1 MGALLGASRVID
13 AVNGWV
19 GRTVSWLVLV
29 AILVSAGNAILR
41 KAFSISSNAW
51 LELQWY
57 LFSAVFLLAAGYTLL
72 RGEHVK
78 VDILYGRCSRR
89 TQLWIE
95 IFGTLFFLLPFCV
108 VAILITWPVV
118 VDKYV
123 SGETSG
129 DAGGLIRW
137 PVWALIPAGFLLLG
151 LQGLSELIKRIAILS
166 GRIPDIVQTHDH
178 EADPL

>member
-13 AVNGWV
+13 TVNGWV
-19 GRTVSWLVLV
+19 GRIVSWLVLV

-41 KAFSISSNAW
+41 KAFSLSSNAW

-57 LFSAVFLLAAGYTLL
+57 LFSAVFLLAAAYTLL
-72 RGEHVK
+72 KGEHVK
-78 VDILYGRCSRR
+78 VDIFYSRYSRR
-89 TQLWIE
+89 TQIWVE
-95 IFGTLFFLLPFCV
+95 IFGTLFFLMPFCV
-108 VAILITWPVV
+108 VTILISWPVV
-118 VDKYV
+118 VDKYL

-137 PVWALIPAGFLLLG
+137 PVWALIPAGFALLA
-151 LQGLSELIKRIAILS
+151 LQGLSELIKRWAILS
-166 GRIPDIVQTHDH
+166 GRIPDIVPAHDH

>member
-41 KAFSISSNAW
+41 KAFSLSSNAW

-72 RGEHVK
+72 KGEHVK

-89 TQLWIE
+89 TQIWIE
-95 IFGTLFFLLPFCV
+95 VFGTLFFLLPFCV
-108 VAILITWPVV
+108 VAILISWPVV

-137 PVWALIPAGFLLLG
+137 PVWALIPAGFALLA
-151 LQGLSELIKRIAILS
+151 LQGLSELIKRLAILS
-166 GRIPDIVQTHDH
+166 GRIPDIVPAHDH
-178 EADPL
+178 DADPL

>member
-1 MGALLGASRVID
+1 MGALLGASRAID

-72 RGEHVK
+72 KGEHVK
-78 VDILYGRCSRR
+78 VDILYGRRTRR
-89 TQLWIE
+89 TQIWIE
-95 IFGTLFFLLPFCV
+95 IFGTVFFLLPFCV
-108 VAILITWPVV
+108 ISILYSWPVA
-118 VDKYV
+118 VDKYL

-137 PVWALIPAGFLLLG
+137 PVWALIPAGFALLA
-151 LQGLSELIKRIAILS
+151 LQGLSELIKRLAILS
-166 GRIPDIVQTHDH
+166 GSLPDIVPAHDH
-178 EADPL
+178 DADPL

>member
-13 AVNGWV
+13 AVNSWV

-78 VDILYGRCSRR
+78 VDILYARHSRR

-95 IFGTLFFLLPFCV
+95 IFGTLFFLLPFCA

-118 VDKYV
+118 VDKFV

-137 PVWALIPAGFLLLG
+137 PVWALIPAGFILLT

-166 GRIPDIVQTHDH
+166 GRIPDIVPAHDH
-178 EADPL
+178 EADPI

>member
-41 KAFSISSNAW
+41 KAFSVSSNAW

-72 RGEHVK
+72 KGEHVK
-78 VDILYGRCSRR
+78 VDLIYSRCSRR
-89 TQLWIE
+89 TQIWIE
-95 IFGTLFFLLPFCV
+95 VFGTLFFLLPFCV

-137 PVWALIPAGFLLLG
+137 PVWALIPAGFALLA
-151 LQGLSELIKRIAILS
+151 LQGLSELIKRLAILS
-166 GRIPDIVQTHDH
+166 GRIPDIVPAHDH

>member
-19 GRTVSWLVLV
+19 GRAVSWLVLA

-41 KAFSISSNAW
+41 KAFSLSSNAW

-72 RGEHVK
+72 KGEHVK
-78 VDILYGRCSRR
+78 VDILYGRWSRR
-89 TQLWIE
+89 TQIWIE
-95 IFGTLFFLLPFCV
+95 IFGIVFFLLPFCV
-108 VAILITWPVV
+108 ISILFAWPEVV
-118 VDKYV
+118 SRYV
-123 SGETSG
+123 SGEISG
-129 DAGGLIRW
+129 NANGLIRW
-137 PVWALIPAGFLLLG
+137 PAWALIPAGFTLLG

-166 GRIPDIVQTHDH
+166 GRIPDIVEVHGH

>member
-72 RGEHVK
+72 KGEHVK
-78 VDILYGRCSRR
+78 VDIVYGRCSRR
-89 TQLWIE
+89 TQIWIE
-95 IFGTLFFLLPFCV
+95 VFGTLFFLLPFCIIS
-108 VAILITWPVV
+108 ILLSWPVV
-118 VDKYV
+118 VGKFI

-137 PVWALIPAGFLLLG
+137 PVWALIPAGFALLA
-151 LQGLSELIKRIAILS
+151 LQGLSELVKRLAILS
-166 GRIPDIVQTHDH
+166 GRMPDIVPTHDH
-178 EADPL
+178 DADPL

>member
-1 MGALLGASRVID
+1 MGALLGASRAID
-13 AVNGWV
+13 AMNGWI

-41 KAFSISSNAW
+41 KAFSVSSNAW

-72 RGEHVK
+72 KGEHVK
-78 VDILYGRCSRR
+78 VDLIYSRCSRR
-89 TQLWIE
+89 SQIWIE
-95 IFGTLFFLLPFCV
+95 VFGTLFFLLPFCV
-108 VAILITWPVV
+108 VSILISWPVV
-118 VDKYV
+118 VEKYA
-123 SGETSG
+123 SGEMSG

-137 PVWALIPAGFLLLG
+137 PVWALIPAGFALLA
-151 LQGLSELIKRIAILS
+151 LQGLSELIKRLAILS
-166 GRIPDIVQTHDH
+166 GRIPDIVPAHDH

>member
-19 GRTVSWLVLV
+19 GRTVSWLVLIAV
-29 AILVSAGNAILR
+29 LVSAGNAIIR

-78 VDILYGRCSRR
+78 VDILYSRRSRR
-89 TQLWIE
+89 TQIWIE
-95 IFGTLFFLLPFCV
+95 IFGIVFFLLPFCV
-108 VAILITWPVV
+108 VTILFTWPVV
-118 VDKYV
+118 AGKYV
-123 SGETSG
+123 SGEMSG

-137 PVWALIPAGFLLLG
+137 PVWALIPAGFVLLA

-166 GRIPDIVQTHDH
+166 GRIPDIVEAHGH

>member
-1 MGALLGASRVID
+1 MGALLGASRVVD

-19 GRTVSWLVLV
+19 GRTVSWLVLA

-72 RGEHVK
+72 KGEHVK
-78 VDILYGRCSRR
+78 VDILYGRWSRR
-89 TQLWIE
+89 TQIWIE

-108 VAILITWPVV
+108 ISILLSWPVAV
-118 VDKYV
+118 GKFI

-137 PVWALIPAGFLLLG
+137 PVWALIPAGFALLA
-151 LQGLSELIKRIAILS
+151 LQGLSELVKRIAILS
-166 GRIPDIVQTHDH
+166 GRMPDIVETHGH

>member
-19 GRTVSWLVLV
+19 GRAVSWLVLI

-41 KAFSISSNAW
+41 KAFSVSSNAW

-72 RGEHVK
+72 KGEHVK

-89 TQLWIE
+89 TQIWIE
-95 IFGTLFFLLPFCV
+95 VFGTLFFLLPFCV
-108 VAILITWPVV
+108 VSILYSWPIV
-118 VDKYV
+118 VDKFA
-123 SGETSG
+123 SGEMSG
-129 DAGGLIRW
+129 NANGLIRW
-137 PVWALIPAGFLLLG
+137 PVWALIPAGFILLT
-151 LQGLSELIKRIAILS
+151 LQGLSELVKRIAILS
-166 GRIPDIVQTHDH
+166 GRIPDIVQAHSHD
-178 EADPL
+178 ADPL

>member
-13 AVNGWV
+13 AVNGWI
-19 GRTVSWLVLV
+19 GRSVSWLVLV
-29 AILVSAGNAILR
+29 AVLVSTGNAILR
-41 KAFSISSNAW
+41 KSFSISSNAW

-72 RGEHVK
+72 KGEHVK
-78 VDILYGRCSRR
+78 VDILYARWPRR
-89 TQLWIE
+89 AQLWIE
-95 IFGTLFFLLPFCV
+95 VFGTVVFLLPFCIIT
-108 VAILITWPVV
+108 ILLSWPVM

-123 SGETSG
+123 SGEISG
-129 DAGGLIRW
+129 NANGLILW

-151 LQGLSELIKRIAILS
+151 LQGLSELVKRIAILS
-166 GRIPDIVQTHDH
+166 GRIPDIVEAHGH

>member
-1 MGALLGASRVID
+1 MEGLLGASRVID

-41 KAFSISSNAW
+41 KAFSVSSNAW

-72 RGEHVK
+72 KGEHVK

-89 TQLWIE
+89 TQIWIE
-95 IFGTLFFLLPFCV
+95 VFGTLFFLLPFCV
-108 VAILITWPVV
+108 VAILIAWPVV
-118 VDKYV
+118 VDKII

-137 PVWALIPAGFLLLG
+137 PVWALIPAGFALLA
-151 LQGLSELIKRIAILS
+151 LQGLSELIKRLAILS
-166 GRIPDIVQTHDH
+166 GSLPDIVPAHDH
-178 EADPL
+178 ETDPL

>member
-41 KAFSISSNAW
+41 KAFSLSSNAW

-78 VDILYGRCSRR
+78 VDIIYGRCSRR
-89 TQLWIE
+89 TQIWIE
-95 IFGTLFFLLPFCV
+95 IFGTLFFLLPFCAV
-108 VAILITWPVV
+108 TVLITWPVV
-118 VDKYV
+118 VDKYL
-123 SGETSG
+123 SGEISG
-129 DAGGLIRW
+129 NANGLILW
-137 PVWALIPAGFLLLG
+137 PVWALIPAGFVLLG
-151 LQGLSELIKRIAILS
+151 LQGLSELVKRVAILL
-166 GRIPDIVQTHDH
+166 GHIPDNVQAHGH